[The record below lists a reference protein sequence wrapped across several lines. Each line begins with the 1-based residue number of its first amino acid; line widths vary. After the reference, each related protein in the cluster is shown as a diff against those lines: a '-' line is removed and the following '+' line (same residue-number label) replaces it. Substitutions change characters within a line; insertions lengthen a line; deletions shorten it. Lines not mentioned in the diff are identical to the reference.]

1 MLNKHLQTHIDTCYV
16 CFLPSQISQLRPL
29 LENHKAIIEAQY
41 PLRDKTLPY
50 FISSE
55 NTLFLFI
62 PVGNLKHINMQEIID
77 HVTVIEN
84 LYLKNSE
91 ILKRAVHMNIHLA
104 LLSKYLSH
112 EQVMMIQTALYNLF
126 KINNNHSDVENT
138 LTAIPDEV
146 TERTIC
152 LINDEN
158 IKMYEYIPNS
168 ATTLFIV
175 IRHENSIPK
184 SLLKALLAS
193 SVGIIYIQYSEM
205 LQESEARIAFNGK
218 TVKTH
223 RQNYFNIL
231 YDVLFY
237 AKQYRLNTA
246 CIQLKNHEYE
256 EEQISIMSQ
265 IDKRQINI
273 KHNNLQFI
281 SKLIEENFEFT
292 YQFQHQIEPKDVL
305 DLITLEQFG
314 LNVISPNVLEVDL
327 INYPDNQHVYTHIIK
342 LMHEALDENK

>member
-1 MLNKHLQTHIDTCYV
+1 MLNKHIQTHIDTSYV

-41 PLRDKTLPY
+41 PLLDKALPY

-62 PVGNLKHINMQEIID
+62 PVGNIKHFDMQKIID
-77 HVTVIEN
+77 LVTVIEN
-84 LYLKNSE
+84 LHLENSE
-91 ILKRAVHMNIHLA
+91 LVKRAAHVDIHLA
-104 LLSKYLSH
+104 LLTKYLSH
-112 EQVMMIQTALYNLF
+112 EQVMMIQAALFNLF
-126 KINNNHSDVENT
+126 KIYNNDGDAVNT
-138 LTAIPDEV
+138 LTAIPEEV

-152 LINDEN
+152 LIDDEN
-158 IKMYEYIPNS
+158 IKMYEYIPKS

-175 IRHENSIPK
+175 IGHDSSVPET
-184 SLLKALLAS
+184 LLKALLPS
-193 SVGIIYIQYSEM
+193 SVGMIYIQYSEL
-205 LQESEARIAFNGK
+205 LQESEERIAFNGK
-218 TVKTH
+218 TVRTH

-256 EEQISIMSQ
+256 LEQIGSMSQ
-265 IDKRQINI
+265 IDKRQIII

-281 SKLIEENFEFT
+281 SKLIQENFEFT

-327 INYPDNQHVYTHIIK
+327 FNYPDNQHVYSHIIK
-342 LMHEALDENK
+342 LMHIALDENK

>member
-1 MLNKHLQTHIDTCYV
+1 MLNKHLQTHIDRCYV

-41 PLRDKTLPY
+41 PLRDKILPY

-55 NTLFLFI
+55 DTLFLFI
-62 PVGNLKHINMQEIID
+62 PVGNLKHIDMQKIID
-77 HVTVIEN
+77 LVTVIEN
-84 LYLKNSE
+84 LYLANSE
-91 ILKRAVHMNIHLA
+91 TVKRAVHVDIHLT
-104 LLSKYLSH
+104 LLAKYLSH
-112 EQVMMIQTALYNLF
+112 EQVMMIQAALYNLF
-126 KINNNHSDVENT
+126 KINNHHSNAVNT

-152 LINDEN
+152 LVKDEN
-158 IKMYEYIPNS
+158 IKMYEYISKS

-175 IRHENSIPK
+175 IAHDSSIPT
-184 SLLKALLAS
+184 SLLRALLAS
-193 SVGIIYIQYSEM
+193 SVGIIFIQYSEM
-205 LQESEARIAFNGK
+205 IQEREARIAFNGK

-223 RQNYFNIL
+223 YHNYFNIL

-246 CIQLKNHEYE
+246 CIYLKNQEYE
-256 EEQISIMSQ
+256 VELISSMSQ

-281 SKLIEENFEFT
+281 SKLIQEDFEFT
-292 YQFQHQIEPKDVL
+292 YQFQHQLETKEVMDIN
-305 DLITLEQFG
+305 TLEQFG
-314 LNVISPNVLEVDL
+314 PNVISPNVLEVEL
-327 INYPDNQHVYTHIIK
+327 INYPDNQHVYAHIIK
-342 LMHEALDENK
+342 LMHETLDENK

>member
-62 PVGNLKHINMQEIID
+62 PVGNLKHIDMQKVIN

-158 IKMYEYIPNS
+158 IKMYEYIPKS

-175 IRHENSIPK
+175 IRHENFIPK

-205 LQESEARIAFNGK
+205 VQESEARIAFNGK

-246 CIQLKNHEYE
+246 CIQLKNHEYKE
-256 EEQISIMSQ
+256 QQISSMSQ

-273 KHNNLQFI
+273 NHNNLQFI

-292 YQFQHQIEPKDVL
+292 YQFQHQIEHKDVL

-327 INYPDNQHVYTHIIK
+327 INYPDNQHVYTYIIK